1 MRVSDLQGWGGRL
14 MELAWELSD
23 LGFDSV
29 VRLPPGRRPSVE
41 VFLSPGRPRPV
52 TAQRGRTSTFTWPGS
67 RNRRVRNQPGPI
79 GPNPGCPGLDR
90 TGPERPDHDQAGD
103 LRPDR
108 IRRSHSGMREA
119 AERIAEAAR

>member
-14 MELAWELSD
+14 VELAWELSD

-41 VFLSPGRPRPV
+41 VFLPLGRPRPV

-79 GPNPGCPGLDR
+79 GPNPGCP
-90 TGPERPDHDQAGD
+90 ERPDHDQAGD
-103 LRPDR
+103 LRPDLT
-108 IRRSHSGMREA
+108 RRGRTGMREA